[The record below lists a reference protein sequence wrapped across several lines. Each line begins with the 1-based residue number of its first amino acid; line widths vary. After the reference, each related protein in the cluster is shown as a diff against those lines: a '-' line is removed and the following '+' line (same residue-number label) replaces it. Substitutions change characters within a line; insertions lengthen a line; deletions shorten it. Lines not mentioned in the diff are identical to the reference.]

1 MFGCSN
7 PPASFEASNLTKSRN
22 FKSLRFGCKAS
33 PTLVSA
39 ITRNIGNLH
48 SQGNTQQAKS
58 PIVKGNKE
66 NLKKKHR
73 GNPHKLVL
81 SNLKESKEGSTTSK
95 TLPSAVPRSHQPKG
109 NKLQQPTDLPE
120 VPNPQDTR
128 NQHKKFYKEDGMEIN
143 NAETAKERNK
153 QYPQPKP
160 NQ

>member
-1 MFGCSN
+1 M
-7 PPASFEASNLTKSRN
+7 
-22 FKSLRFGCKAS
+22 
-33 PTLVSA
+33 SA

-48 SQGNTQQAKS
+48 SPGNNQQDKT
-58 PIVKGNKE
+58 PVVKGNKE

-73 GNPHKLVL
+73 GNPHKSVL

-128 NQHKKFYKEDGMEIN
+128 NQHKKFYKEDVMAIK

-153 QYPQPKP
+153 QCPKP
-160 NQ
+160 IPNQ